1 MRRLLFYFSVL
12 LLAFGIGLSFI
23 YFKFSNSKESF
34 VVFPFEIKTDAQS
47 ISSRQNEGTK
57 TENLQTKFVCENKTF
72 LFILNRLQKSLE
84 EKEFINDFIREK
96 RINNCDELF
105 EIRDRLDL
113 NGDGKEE
120 SIVKAKNS
128 PKGMFYC
135 GATGNCSTW
144 ILSRRAKTFRVILD
158 AGSIEEINTTKGK
171 SKGFLNLTLRGHS
184 GAMNHYIG
192 DYEFNGKE
200 YKLKKC
206 SEEITQTNKSNFVL
220 ARKISDCK

>member
-1 MRRLLFYFSVL
+1 MRRLPLYFSVM
-12 LLAFGIGLSFI
+12 LLAFGIVLSSI

-34 VVFPFEIKTDAQS
+34 VVVPFEIRTNALNIRSQ
-47 ISSRQNEGTK
+47 QNDE
-57 TENLQTKFVCENKTF
+57 TEMEKPQTKFVCENKTF
-72 LFILNRLQKSLE
+72 LFILNRLQKSRE
-84 EKEFINDFIREK
+84 EKDLINDFIREK
-96 RINNCDELF
+96 RIANCDELF
-105 EIRDRLDL
+105 EIRDKLDL
-113 NGDGKEE
+113 NGEGKDEL
-120 SIVKAKNS
+120 IVKAKNS

-144 ILSRRAKTFRVILD
+144 ILSRQAKTFRVILD

-171 SKGFLNLTLRGHS
+171 SKGFVNLTSRGNS

-206 SEEITQTNKSNFVL
+206 SEEITQTNGSNSVL
-220 ARKISDCK
+220 GRKISDCK